1 MARDRKNIEF
11 DPSIEEKEKSF
22 SLRDLVNGN
31 VLTRKAV
38 MKQSRFILLLVFIAF
53 ISIANRNH
61 SEKTVIRLNR
71 LQHDVKELRSK
82 SITIS
87 SDLVRISRQSEVV
100 RLVKRYELDLEE
112 NLDPPKK
119 LIREKE
125 KGEPEQN
132 EVKRSSRGKAE

>member
-1 MARDRKNIEF
+1 MVKEKKNIEF

-22 SLRDLVNGN
+22 SLRDLLDGN

-38 MKQSRFILLLVFIAF
+38 LKQTRFILLLVLIAF

-61 SEKTVIRLNR
+61 AEKTVITLNR
-71 LQHDVKELRSK
+71 LQSDVKEMRAE

-100 RLVKRYELDLEE
+100 RLLKRYELGLEE
-112 NLDPPKK
+112 NLEPPKK
-119 LIREKE
+119 LINTEK
-125 KGEPEQN
+125 
-132 EVKRSSRGKAE
+132 

>member
-1 MARDRKNIEF
+1 MAKANRNIEF

-22 SLRDLVNGN
+22 SLRDLLDGN

-38 MKQSRFILLLVFIAF
+38 LKQSRFILLLVLIAF
-53 ISIANRNH
+53 SSIANRNH
-61 SEKTVIRLNR
+61 AEKTVIHLNR
-71 LQHDVKELRSK
+71 LQGDVKEMRAK

-100 RLVKRYELDLEE
+100 RLVNRYELGLEE

-119 LIREKE
+119 LINTE
-125 KGEPEQN
+125 N
-132 EVKRSSRGKAE
+132 

>member
-1 MARDRKNIEF
+1 MAKDRRNIEF
-11 DPSIEEKEKSF
+11 DQSIEEKEKIF
-22 SLRDLVNGN
+22 SLRDLVDGT

-38 MKQSRFILLLVFIAF
+38 LKQSRFILLLVLIAF

-61 SEKTVIRLNR
+61 AEKTVIRLNR
-71 LQHDVKELRSK
+71 MQNDVKELRAK

-100 RLVKRYELDLEE
+100 RLVNRYELNLDE

-119 LIREKE
+119 LIDTK
-125 KGEPEQN
+125 Q
-132 EVKRSSRGKAE
+132 